1 MAFPTSSCPDASHR
15 KLASEHA
22 NDPVAEHGER
32 TAGIMAL
39 AMSRPTIMSCI
50 NQISALVLAA
60 DALVGVASNAA
71 AQVPAQ
77 GNDQQVRIDC
87 SAFQKGSDGSWTA
100 TRQTTITIG
109 TNSITNSGGITPRG
123 SVNGI
128 AVQDAIDR
136 QCSQAASM
144 PAGGAGKVAPVY
156 ANNSW
161 LLNTQTLPECLA
173 RAGEMVQGF
182 SWTASAGEA
191 VYAQFDG
198 FRFIIRCT
206 PRKVVF
212 FAIVGPPGSTQ
223 ERNQIAQDLFDR
235 IKKGFLSESSAR

>member
-60 DALVGVASNAA
+60 VALVGVASNAA

-123 SVNGI
+123 SVMI
-128 AVQDAIDR
+128 V
-136 QCSQAASM
+136 AASM

-191 VYAQFDG
+191 VYA
-198 FRFIIRCT
+198 
-206 PRKVVF
+206 VVREKRLR
-212 FAIVGPPGSTQ
+212 P
-223 ERNQIAQDLFDR
+223 
-235 IKKGFLSESSAR
+235 LSESRFWRIERF